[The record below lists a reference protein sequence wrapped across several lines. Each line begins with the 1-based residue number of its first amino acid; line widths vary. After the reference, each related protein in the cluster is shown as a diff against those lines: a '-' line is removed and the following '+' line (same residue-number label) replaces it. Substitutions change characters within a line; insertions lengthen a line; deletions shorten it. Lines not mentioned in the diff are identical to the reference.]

1 MLVDKKLMDSLS
13 AQAKVNPR
21 LRQALDLRTTP
32 DDQSQRILNAV
43 EPGTILPIHRHRGS
57 TETIVVLRGKV
68 VQHYYDDN
76 GNKTASFELAPG
88 SAQVG
93 MSVPVGQ
100 WHALESLEE
109 GSVIFECKDGAY
121 APLQPSEF
129 LNVSL
134 LGTPKVLTTPSWQLY
149 QQLCD
154 TVFGSGAVTIKPTT
168 RDNNIIGT
176 QIYTRVCRLPQE
188 FPNSP

>member
-1 MLVDKKLMDSLS
+1 MIIDQKLLDDLS
-13 AQAKVNPR
+13 AQAKANPR
-21 LRQALDLRTTP
+21 LRQSYDLRTTP
-32 DDQSQRILNAV
+32 EDQSQRILNAV

-57 TETIVVLRGKV
+57 TETIIVLRGKV

-76 GNKTASFELAPG
+76 GNKTASYVLAPN

-121 APLQPSEF
+121 QPLSAEDVLEF
-129 LNVSL
+129 
-134 LGTPKVLTTPSWQLY
+134 TPGGK
-149 QQLCD
+149 
-154 TVFGSGAVTIKPTT
+154 
-168 RDNNIIGT
+168 
-176 QIYTRVCRLPQE
+176 
-188 FPNSP
+188 

>member
-1 MLVDKKLMDSLS
+1 MKIDNQLLDTLS
-13 AQAKVNPR
+13 AQAKANPR
-21 LRQALDLRTTP
+21 LRQSYDLRTTP
-32 DDQSQRILNAV
+32 EDQSQRILNAV

-76 GNKTASFELAPG
+76 GNKTASYELAPN

-121 APLQPSEF
+121 QPLSAEDI
-129 LNVSL
+129 LEV
-134 LGTPKVLTTPSWQLY
+134 VI
-149 QQLCD
+149 
-154 TVFGSGAVTIKPTT
+154 SGK
-168 RDNNIIGT
+168 D
-176 QIYTRVCRLPQE
+176 
-188 FPNSP
+188 

>member
-1 MLVDKKLMDSLS
+1 MILNKKLMDDLS

-57 TETIVVLRGKV
+57 TETIIVLRGKV
-68 VQHYYDDN
+68 VQHYYNDA
-76 GNKTASFELAPG
+76 GEKTASFELAPN

-109 GSVIFECKDGAY
+109 GSVIFECKDGSY
-121 APLQPSEF
+121 QPLSAEDI
-129 LNVSL
+129 LEV
-134 LGTPKVLTTPSWQLY
+134 
-149 QQLCD
+149 D
-154 TVFGSGAVTIKPTT
+154 ISGK
-168 RDNNIIGT
+168 D
-176 QIYTRVCRLPQE
+176 
-188 FPNSP
+188 

>member
-1 MLVDKKLMDSLS
+1 MKIDNQLLDTLS
-13 AQAKVNPR
+13 AQAKANPR

-32 DDQSQRILNAV
+32 EDHSQRILNAV

-57 TETIVVLRGKV
+57 TETIIVLRGKV

-76 GNKTASFELAPG
+76 GNKTASYELAPN

-121 APLQPSEF
+121 QPLSAEDILEVAPK
-129 LNVSL
+129 
-134 LGTPKVLTTPSWQLY
+134 G
-149 QQLCD
+149 
-154 TVFGSGAVTIKPTT
+154 
-168 RDNNIIGT
+168 
-176 QIYTRVCRLPQE
+176 
-188 FPNSP
+188 

>member
-1 MLVDKKLMDSLS
+1 MDSLS
-13 AQAKVNPR
+13 QQAKESPR
-21 LRQALDLRTTP
+21 LRQAFDLRTTP
-32 DDQSQRILNAV
+32 NDSSQRILNAV

-57 TETIVVLRGKV
+57 TETIIVLRGKV

-121 APLQPSEF
+121 QPLLAEDI
-129 LNVSL
+129 LE
-134 LGTPKVLTTPSWQLY
+134 
-149 QQLCD
+149 
-154 TVFGSGAVTIKPTT
+154 I
-168 RDNNIIGT
+168 T
-176 QIYTRVCRLPQE
+176 QE
-188 FPNSP
+188 GK

>member
-1 MLVDKKLMDSLS
+1 MDDLS

-43 EPGTILPIHRHRGS
+43 EPGTSLPIHRHRGS
-57 TETIVVLRGKV
+57 TETISVLRGTV
-68 VQHYYDDN
+68 VQHYYNDA
-76 GNKTASFELAPG
+76 GEKTASFELAPN

-121 APLQPSEF
+121 QPLSAEDILEF
-129 LNVSL
+129 E
-134 LGTPKVLTTPSWQLY
+134 T
-149 QQLCD
+149 
-154 TVFGSGAVTIKPTT
+154 SGK
-168 RDNNIIGT
+168 D
-176 QIYTRVCRLPQE
+176 
-188 FPNSP
+188 

>member
-1 MLVDKKLMDSLS
+1 MILNKKLMDDLS

-57 TETIVVLRGKV
+57 IETIIVLRGKV

-76 GNKTASFELAPG
+76 GNKTASYELAPN

-93 MSVPVGQ
+93 MSVPIGQ

-121 APLQPSEF
+121 QPLSAEDI
-129 LNVSL
+129 LEV
-134 LGTPKVLTTPSWQLY
+134 VI
-149 QQLCD
+149 
-154 TVFGSGAVTIKPTT
+154 SGK
-168 RDNNIIGT
+168 D
-176 QIYTRVCRLPQE
+176 
-188 FPNSP
+188 